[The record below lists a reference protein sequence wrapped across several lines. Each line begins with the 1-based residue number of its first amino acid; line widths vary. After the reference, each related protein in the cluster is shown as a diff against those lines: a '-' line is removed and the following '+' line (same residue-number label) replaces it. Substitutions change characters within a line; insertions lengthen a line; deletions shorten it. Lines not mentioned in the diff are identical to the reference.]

1 MAEGT
6 IARRFVEAFGGR
18 DLAALDGLLAE
29 DVVFYGT
36 LSWGQPGR
44 DALKQFADEF
54 HRGNPKLRV
63 ALHDEFYSADGSRG
77 SMRVALHFDN
87 TGRFFGTEP
96 SGKSGVSIVTF
107 TMRIQDGKIVELIQG
122 GNTLTLGYVEVV
134 TLGLPFPTDTPDPRP
149 EITSAS
155 AVPRTQ

>member
-1 MAEGT
+1 LSDET

-18 DLAALDGLLAE
+18 DTEALDGLLAE
-29 DVVFYGT
+29 DVMFYGT
-36 LSWGQPGR
+36 LSWGQPWR
-44 DALKQFADEF
+44 EVLKQFADEF
-54 HRGNPKLRV
+54 HKGNPKLRV

-87 TGRFFGTEP
+87 TGPFFGKEP
-96 SGKSGVSIVTF
+96 SGKKGVSMETF
-107 TMRIQDGKIVELIQG
+107 TIKIRDGRIAELIQG

-134 TLGLPFPTDTPDPRP
+134 DLGLPYPTDTPDPQP

-155 AVPRTQ
+155 AGSHTA

>member
-1 MAEGT
+1 MAEKT

-18 DLAALDGLLAE
+18 DMAALDELLAE
-29 DVVFYGT
+29 DVMFYGT

-44 DALKQFADEF
+44 EALKDFADEF
-54 HRGNPKLRV
+54 HKGNPTLRV

-87 TGRFFGTEP
+87 TGPFFGTEP
-96 SGKSGVSIVTF
+96 SGKSGVSMETF
-107 TMRIQDGKIVELIQG
+107 TVKIQDGRIVELIQG

-134 TLGLPFPTDTPDPRP
+134 DLGLPFPTDTPDPQP
-149 EITSAS
+149 EIASAS
-155 AVPRTQ
+155 AEGSPA